1 MIKKKLDLNGIK
13 QVLARFLF
21 LLMSGQIV
29 LGLLWILC
37 NHTSGGQFSE
47 TERYV
52 EAAAGG
58 ALDEYMGVLYPVLI
72 RVAQFITSPFG
83 GHYEVALYLLQSGV
97 ALTCYIGFI
106 RLCGW
111 SDHNRKAVSGG
122 LFLLT
127 LPLCVQWH
135 LAVLPNSLTSSLY
148 VLLLGVVVSVCR
160 RPDETKKGTAARKE
174 GAAARKISAAGRIGA
189 LWALTIL
196 LMPDYLW
203 FGAVPVLF
211 GAVVIIKESV
221 RQTRIENRGGKVILI
236 PVRAAA
242 AFLVTALL
250 ACGINHLVQE
260 PGSGGRIQKSL
271 GAAMVSRLVWPNF
284 GTNYFFWPEEI
295 KEIMTEE
302 EGKVISQYA
311 DNVQLIFG
319 PMVEEAY
326 GREEAD
332 RLYWYMGIRCLN
344 DRTKETLQALFEDL
358 AAYLSPPWVVK
369 DQLDGAGL
377 SYSGWNYGQMRG
389 RTPVLT
395 KWYVNYGLF
404 VFRVEIGIAFAYG
417 IAKFLYRKRG
427 EKRRRSVAALL
438 LSCVILQAVWY
449 TMSGAGMMDYGNV
462 CVVTILWYSAIW
474 MVYHK
479 ISGVI
484 TNEKMDERV

>member
-1 MIKKKLDLNGIK
+1 MVKQKLNLNGIK
-13 QVLARFLF
+13 QVLTRFLF
-21 LLMSGQIV
+21 LLMALQIMS
-29 LGLLWILC
+29 GLLWILC
-37 NHTSGGQFSE
+37 NVACGGQYSE
-47 TERYV
+47 TGRYV

-58 ALDEYMGVLYPVLI
+58 ALDEYMGVIYPMLI
-72 RVAQFITSPFG
+72 RVAQFVASPLG
-83 GHYEVALYLLQSGV
+83 GHYEIVLYLLQLSA
-97 ALTCYIGFI
+97 ALACYIGFI
-106 RLCGW
+106 RLSGF
-111 SDHNRKAVSGG
+111 SSQVKEAVFGG

-127 LPLCVQWH
+127 IPLCVQWH
-135 LAVLPNSLTSSLY
+135 LAVLPNSLTSSLF
-148 VLLLGVVVSVCR
+148 VLLLGVIVRACR
-160 RPDETKKGTAARKE
+160 DAAFRRKSTIAQM
-174 GAAARKISAAGRIGA
+174 GV

-344 DRTKETLQALFEDL
+344 DRTKEILQALFEDL

-389 RTPVLT
+389 RAPVLT

-404 VFRVEIGIAFAYG
+404 VFRVEIGIAFVYG
-417 IAKFLYRKRG
+417 IAKLLCRKRG

-438 LSCVILQAVWY
+438 LSCIILQAVWY

>member
-135 LAVLPNSLTSSLY
+135 LAVLPNSLASSLF
-148 VLLLGVVVSVCR
+148 VLLLGVAARVCR
-160 RPDETKKGTAARKE
+160 GSGEPKEGTAAQM
-174 GAAARKISAAGRIGA
+174 GA
-189 LWALTIL
+189 LWAMTIL

-211 GAVVIIKESV
+211 TAVSMIRVNIREKRAGSARIVI
-221 RQTRIENRGGKVILI
+221 T
-236 PVRAAA
+236 
-242 AFLVTALL
+242 FLLAALL
-250 ACGINHLVQE
+250 AGGINHLVRE

-271 GAAMVSRLVWPNF
+271 GASMVSRLVWPNF

-302 EGKVISQYA
+302 DGQVISQYA

-319 PMVEEAY
+319 PLVENAY
-326 GREEAD
+326 GLEEAD
-332 RLYWYMGIRCLN
+332 RLYRYMAIRCLN

-358 AAYLSPPWVVK
+358 QAYLCPPWVVK
-369 DQLDGAGL
+369 EQLDGAGL
-377 SYSGWNYGQMRG
+377 SYSGWNYGQMRNAS
-389 RTPVLT
+389 PVLT

-404 VFRVEIGIAFAYG
+404 VFRVEIGISVLYG
-417 IAKFLYRKRG
+417 IIKLFGRKRG
-427 EKRRRSVAALL
+427 EKRRCSVAALSI
-438 LSCVILQAVWY
+438 SCIILQAVWY

-474 MVYHK
+474 TVYHK
-479 ISGVI
+479 MSGVI